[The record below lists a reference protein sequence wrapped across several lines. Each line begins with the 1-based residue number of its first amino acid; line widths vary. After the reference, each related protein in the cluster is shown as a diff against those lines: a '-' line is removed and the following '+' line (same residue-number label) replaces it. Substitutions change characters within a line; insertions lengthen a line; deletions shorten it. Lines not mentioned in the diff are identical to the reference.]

1 MSTIAKSLT
10 DLIGKT
16 PLLELNAY
24 GQHHG
29 LDATILAKLECFNP
43 GGSVKDR
50 VAYAMID
57 DAERHGRLN
66 PGGTI
71 IEPTSGNTGIGLALV
86 SAVKGYKLILTM
98 PETMSVERRKL
109 LHALGAEIVLTPGE
123 RGMKGAIAEAERLQ
137 KTCKGS
143 VILGQFENPANPAA
157 HVATTGP
164 EIWQD
169 TDGEID
175 IFVSAAGTGGTVSG
189 TGHYLKSKNP
199 SIRIVAVEPE
209 ESAVL
214 SGGTPG
220 PHRIQGI
227 GAGFIPK
234 TYNSHVVDEIIKVS
248 SDNAYAATRELA
260 KTEGLL
266 AGISSGAALYAATE
280 LARRPEN
287 NGKRI
292 AVIFPDTGERYLS
305 TDLFE

>member
-123 RGMKGAIAEAERLQ
+123 RGMKGDR
-137 KTCKGS
+137 KS
-143 VILGQFENPANPAA
+143 V
-157 HVATTGP
+157 V
-164 EIWQD
+164 
-169 TDGEID
+169 
-175 IFVSAAGTGGTVSG
+175 
-189 TGHYLKSKNP
+189 
-199 SIRIVAVEPE
+199 
-209 ESAVL
+209 
-214 SGGTPG
+214 
-220 PHRIQGI
+220 
-227 GAGFIPK
+227 
-234 TYNSHVVDEIIKVS
+234 
-248 SDNAYAATRELA
+248 
-260 KTEGLL
+260 
-266 AGISSGAALYAATE
+266 
-280 LARRPEN
+280 
-287 NGKRI
+287 
-292 AVIFPDTGERYLS
+292 
-305 TDLFE
+305 

>member
-169 TDGEID
+169 TDGEFD

-189 TGHYLKSKNP
+189 TGHYLKSQNP

-292 AVIFPDTGERYLS
+292 AVIFPDTGERYL
-305 TDLFE
+305 